1 MKHNIPLKSLYSFI
15 AVAETGSMVKAADSI
30 HVSHSAISQAIKSLE
45 QQLEVRLF
53 DRVGRQVYLNDAGK
67 LYYQRVSPAVQAIIS
82 ASEEVKNKDK
92 DHHSI
97 SLNMVNSLAL
107 HWWIPRVDKLQNC
120 YAELDIRLSNFV
132 GDVDLERRN
141 IDMAIFQGDPQNWQ
155 KYHCEKL
162 ADDELVL
169 VCSPSLLKPETTNNI
184 NELLNRFPAIQV
196 LNARRNNNWQIWAE
210 HNHIACP
217 KAQKN
222 RSFETTAQALQAVTR
237 ELGLLVTHKQFVLE
251 KLEYGELVQ
260 LGSAVIH
267 PQQSFFYA
275 CKADKLKHT
284 SIQQLIAWLKNEFL
298 AS

>member
-1 MKHNIPLKSLYSFI
+1 MH
-15 AVAETGSMVKAADSI
+15 AET
-30 HVSHSAISQAIKSLE
+30 
-45 QQLEVRLF
+45 
-53 DRVGRQVYLNDAGK
+53 
-67 LYYQRVSPAVQAIIS
+67 
-82 ASEEVKNKDK
+82 
-92 DHHSI
+92 
-97 SLNMVNSLAL
+97 
-107 HWWIPRVDKLQNC
+107 
-120 YAELDIRLSNFV
+120 
-132 GDVDLERRN
+132 
-141 IDMAIFQGDPQNWQ
+141 
-155 KYHCEKL
+155 
-162 ADDELVL
+162 
-169 VCSPSLLKPETTNNI
+169 
-184 NELLNRFPAIQV
+184 
-196 LNARRNNNWQIWAE
+196 NNWQIWAE

-260 LGSAVIH
+260 LGNAVIH